1 MTQAPI
7 LALPNFSKPF
17 VIETDAC
24 DTGVGA
30 VLVQEGRPM
39 WKHKYFVLMSV
50 LYILS
55 VVVWFHSYGYLL
67 VRHLGAVYF

>member
-67 VRHLGAVYF
+67 VRRLGIVYF